1 MRHFI
6 KTLKRYL
13 ALACFFCLALS
24 GTIRI
29 QAESLHT
36 TDVPP
41 VPDTA
46 QIEQPAP
53 TLPPTVA
60 SPRTTT
66 APTVPNPRQTT
77 APVAKKRL
85 PTVTGIQTIRY
96 STSSIKVTWKKTKN
110 AASYKIY
117 TSTTKNGTCR
127 LAGSTRKNHFRI
139 KGLRNNTT
147 YYIRIQACADSSSRY
162 GASRLSHSVCTRT
175 KTYQRTTVFAGDSI
189 TTGLTVYK
197 TVNKID
203 IGGNKKVTAA
213 IGLNTVTF
221 RTRRVF
227 GGKSGLSRVI
237 SYKPYRIYMM
247 LGINELHFRRADL
260 MITQYENLVRS
271 IKRASP
277 QTDIVLLAV
286 SPVTKTERARR
297 HGFGQIP
304 AFNKK
309 LKQLAAKTGC
319 RYYDYTAFLKNSD
332 GFLTAKYSA
341 GDGYHWNIAGYN
353 RFAQIIAAYDKSLD
367 E

>member
-6 KTLKRYL
+6 KTLKLYP
-13 ALACFFCLALS
+13 ALACFFCMALS
-24 GTIRI
+24 GAIGI
-29 QAESLHT
+29 QAERLYAAN
-36 TDVPP
+36 VPP

-53 TLPPTVA
+53 TPAPVVPT
-60 SPRTTT
+60 PMPTT
-66 APTVPNPRQTT
+66 APAAKNP
-77 APVAKKRL
+77 L
-85 PTVTGIQTIRY
+85 PTVTGIKTIRY
-96 STSSIKVTWKKTKN
+96 STSSIKVTWKKAKH

-117 TSTTKNGTCR
+117 TSKTKNGTFR
-127 LAGSTRKNHFRI
+127 LAGSTRKNQFRI
-139 KGLRNNTT
+139 KGLRNNTAC
-147 YYIRIQACADSSSRY
+147 YIRIQACAGSNSRY
-162 GASRLSHSVCTRT
+162 GASRLSDAVVMRT
-175 KTYQRTTVFAGDSI
+175 KTYRRTTVFAGDSI

-197 TVNKID
+197 TVNRIG

-247 LGINELHFRRADL
+247 LGINELHFRRADI
-260 MITQYENLVRS
+260 MITQYENLLRT

-286 SPVTKTERARR
+286 SPVTKAERARR
-297 HGFGQIP
+297 PGFGQIP
-304 AFNKK
+304 DFNKK
-309 LKQLAAKTGC
+309 LKQLAGKTGC
-319 RYYDYTAFLKNSD
+319 RFYDYTSFLKNSD

-353 RFAQIIAAYDKSLD
+353 RFTQIITTYDKSLD

>member
-6 KTLKRYL
+6 KTLKLYP
-13 ALACFFCLALS
+13 ALACFSCLALS

-29 QAESLHT
+29 QAESVHVT
-36 TDVPP
+36 GVPP

-53 TLPPTVA
+53 TSAPAVST
-60 SPRTTT
+60 PRPTT
-66 APTVPNPRQTT
+66 APS
-77 APVAKKRL
+77 AKKTL
-85 PTVTGIQTIRY
+85 PTVTGIQTSRY

-117 TSTTKNGTCR
+117 TSTTKNGTRR

-147 YYIRIQACADSSSRY
+147 YYIRIQACAGSSSRY
-162 GASRLSHSVCTRT
+162 GVSRLSDAVVMRT
-175 KTYQRTTVFAGDSI
+175 KTYRRTTVFAGDSI

-197 TVNKID
+197 TINRIG

-260 MITQYENLVRS
+260 MITQYENLLRA

-286 SPVTKTERARR
+286 SPVTKAERAKRP
-297 HGFGQIP
+297 GFGQIP
-304 AFNKK
+304 DFNKK
-309 LKQLAAKTGC
+309 LKWLAGKTGC

-341 GDGYHWNIAGYN
+341 GDGYHWNTAGYN
-353 RFAQIIAAYDKSLD
+353 RFAQIITTYDKSLD

>member
-13 ALACFFCLALS
+13 AIACFSCLALS
-24 GTIRI
+24 GTICV
-29 QAESLHT
+29 QAESVYA

-46 QIEQPAP
+46 RIEQPAP
-53 TLPPTVA
+53 TLAPAVPT
-60 SPRTTT
+60 PLPTT
-66 APTVPNPRQTT
+66 APP
-77 APVAKKRL
+77 AKKTL

-96 STSSIKVTWKKTKN
+96 STSSIKVMWKKTKN

-117 TSTTKNGTCR
+117 ISTTKNGTYR
-127 LAGSTRKNHFRI
+127 LASSTRKKHFRL

-147 YYIRIQACADSSSRY
+147 YYIRIQACAGSSSRY
-162 GASRLSHSVCTRT
+162 GVSRLSDAVSMRT
-175 KTYQRTTVFAGDSI
+175 KTYRRTTVFAGDSI
-189 TTGLTVYK
+189 TTGLTVYR
-197 TVNKID
+197 TVNKIG

-227 GGKSGLSRVI
+227 GGKSGLGWVI

-260 MITQYENLVRS
+260 MITQYENLLRS

-286 SPVTKTERARR
+286 SPVTKAERARR
-297 HGFGQIP
+297 HGFRQIP
-304 AFNKK
+304 DFNKK
-309 LKQLAAKTGC
+309 LKQLAGKTGC

-341 GDGYHWNIAGYN
+341 GDGYHWNTAGYN
-353 RFAQIIAAYDKSLD
+353 RFARIITTYDKSLD

>member
-6 KTLKRYL
+6 KTLTRYL
-13 ALACFFCLALS
+13 AIACFSCLAMS
-24 GTIRI
+24 GTICV
-29 QAESLHT
+29 QAESVYA

-46 QIEQPAP
+46 RIEQPAP
-53 TLPPTVA
+53 TLAPAVPT
-60 SPRTTT
+60 PLPTT
-66 APTVPNPRQTT
+66 APP
-77 APVAKKRL
+77 AKKSL
-85 PTVTGIQTIRY
+85 PTVSGIQTIRY
-96 STSSIKVTWKKTKN
+96 STSSIKVMWKKTKN

-117 TSTTKNGTCR
+117 ISTTKNGTYR
-127 LAGSTRKNHFRI
+127 FAGSTRKKHFRL

-147 YYIRIQACADSSSRY
+147 YYIRIQACAGSRSRY
-162 GASRLSHSVCTRT
+162 GVSRLSDAVSMRT
-175 KTYQRTTVFAGDSI
+175 KTYRRTTVFAGDSI
-189 TTGLTVYK
+189 TTGLTVYR
-197 TVNKID
+197 TVNKIG

-227 GGKSGLSRVI
+227 GGKSGLGRVI

-260 MITQYENLVRS
+260 MITQYENLLRS

-286 SPVTKTERARR
+286 SPVTKAERARR
-297 HGFGQIP
+297 HGFRQIP
-304 AFNKK
+304 SFNKK
-309 LKQLAAKTGC
+309 LKQLAGKTGC

-341 GDGYHWNIAGYN
+341 GDGYHWNTAGYN
-353 RFAQIIAAYDKSLD
+353 RFAQIITTYDKSLD